1 MSNARKSPVGN
12 RYRSGYLRSVAWFRR
27 RDRWFAEQETRTD
40 ELRCVV
46 CGRPATRRRLELHHL
61 DYARVTSIGTRW
73 IAGETHEDLCAMHP
87 SCHDAV
93 HRVLDSDP
101 VLRGHRT
108 RPVATIHAIQIVR
121 TRILAAERQRS

>member
-1 MSNARKSPVGN
+1 MSNARRSPVAN
-12 RYRSGYLRSVAWFRR
+12 QYRTGYLKSVPWFRR
-27 RDRWFAEQETRTD
+27 RDHWFTEQESRTY

-46 CGRPATRRRLELHHL
+46 CGRPATRRQVELHHL
-61 DYARVTSIGTRW
+61 DYTRVASIGTRW

-121 TRILAAERQRS
+121 TRIQAAAGQRS